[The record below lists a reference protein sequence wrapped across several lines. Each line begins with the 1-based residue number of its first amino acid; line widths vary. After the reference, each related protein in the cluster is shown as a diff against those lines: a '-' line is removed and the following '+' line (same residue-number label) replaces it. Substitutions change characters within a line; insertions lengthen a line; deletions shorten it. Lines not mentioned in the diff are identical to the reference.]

1 MRLTHKTTSII
12 PTSTY
17 TWCWYVHNQLQFVKL
32 DRCEDNM
39 TTAIFC
45 SYKLYMREGDKEEGW
60 ESGRMREERE
70 VETRYG
76 KSKRGKVRLG
86 GTRSGRGRDGQRQ
99 REGKREGEIERAMK
113 RERVN
118 PPMSRASTSVSVL
131 SGGTLRVTEIVSV
144 DREPSVVVSPSARVS
159 SAVFA
164 VHASSFAWSRRVAD
178 ITPLSHSSHTYYAP
192 IVYPRYIHL
201 SSWLSQSSYIFF
213 LSNIFSVCIWPSSPI
228 KTHETF
234 LIHSLLH

>member
-113 RERVN
+113 RERGESKPTN
-118 PPMSRASTSVSVL
+118 EPCLDFSERAVW
-131 SGGTLRVTEIVSV
+131 GYTEG
-144 DREPSVVVSPSARVS
+144 DRDRVS
-159 SAVFA
+159 GPRTLCSCVSLRPGVFRCLRCA
-164 VHASSFAWSRRVAD
+164 CILFCLEHEWQ
-178 ITPLSHSSHTYYAP
+178 TSHLYHTA
-192 IVYPRYIHL
+192 L
-201 SSWLSQSSYIFF
+201 
-213 LSNIFSVCIWPSSPI
+213 
-228 KTHETF
+228 T
-234 LIHSLLH
+234 LIMLL